1 MKVPF
6 LDIAAA
12 HAELRDDLDA
22 TWKRV
27 VDSAYFITGPELAAF
42 ETAFAAY
49 CGTKHCIG
57 VGNGLDALSILLRAA
72 DIGEGDEVIV
82 PSHTFIAT
90 WYAVTH
96 AGATPVPVEID
107 TATYNLDPALIE
119 QAITPRTRAIMP
131 VHLYGQLAQMDAI
144 HDIAERHGLRV
155 FEDAAQAVGAT
166 LHGKRAGKF
175 SDGAGFSFYPGKNL
189 GALGDGG
196 AIVTDDDDLAARAR
210 TIRNYGSQK
219 KYHHEIIG
227 YNTRLDELQAA
238 LLHTK
243 LATIDA
249 WNDRRRRVAAKYLDQ
264 LAGLNIV
271 LPVVPTGHE
280 PVWHLFVIRHPDRDS
295 LREQLAE
302 HGIETIIHYP
312 IAPLQQPAYAHMDT
326 HVAPLAE
333 RAAAE
338 VLSLPIGPHVTD
350 EQSDHV
356 ITTLKR
362 LLSAR
367 DTDER
372 S

>member
-12 HAELRDDLDA
+12 HAELRVELDA

-27 VDSAYFITGPELAAF
+27 VDSSYFITGPELTAF
-42 ETAFAAY
+42 ETAFADY
-49 CGTKHCIG
+49 CGTRHCIG

-72 DIGEGDEVIV
+72 DIGEGDEVLV

-96 AGATPVPVEID
+96 VGATPVPVEID
-107 TATYNLDPALIE
+107 PATYNLDPTLIE

-131 VHLYGQLAQMDAI
+131 VHLYGQLAQMDEI
-144 HDIAERHGLRV
+144 RDIAQRHGLRV

-196 AIVTDDDDLAARAR
+196 AIVTDDDELANRAR

-219 KYHHEIIG
+219 KYHHERIG

-249 WNDRRRRVAAKYLDQ
+249 WNDRRRSVAAKYLDL
-264 LAGLNIV
+264 LAGLDIV
-271 LPVVPTGHE
+271 LPTVPAGHE
-280 PVWHLFVIRHPDRDS
+280 PVWHLFVIRHLDRDG
-295 LREQLAE
+295 LRERLTD

-312 IAPLQQPAYAHMDT
+312 IAPLQQPAYEHMDT
-326 HVAPLAE
+326 RATPLAE
-333 RAAAE
+333 QAAAE
-338 VLSLPIGPHVTD
+338 VLSLPIGPHVT
-350 EQSDHV
+350 EAQSDHV
-356 ITTLKR
+356 IATLKH
-362 LLSAR
+362 LLG
-367 DTDER
+367 T
-372 S
+372 